1 MRTDPTDTGGLFVGR
16 RPGTK
21 PVRYR
26 SEPERGSRGRQ
37 RFDGALAAGLLVLMA
52 VVCLS
57 FWGPLPA
64 GWLWVGS
71 HVQYWTGDVSVG
83 ILSAFAGLMFTLIFG
98 LVVAKRL
105 DQAWIL
111 VRRAAGYDQRTGVM
125 SRMFAFT
132 CVFGTIAFA
141 AWFFLF
147 SGAELIPI
155 GLQI

>member
-1 MRTDPTDTGGLFVGR
+1 MRTDPTETGGLFIGR

-26 SEPERGSRGRQ
+26 GTPQRGSTARQ
-37 RFDGALAAGLLVLMA
+37 ALDGALALGLLALMA

-83 ILSAFAGLMFTLIFG
+83 ILSAFAGLMFSLIFG
-98 LVVAKRL
+98 LIVAKQL

-125 SRMFAFT
+125 SRMFALT

-155 GLQI
+155 GLQL